1 MESPADI
8 EAMRQVGRLT
18 QWKDEQGYGFITPK
32 GGGDPVFV
40 HIKSFLNRQRPQP
53 NDIVN
58 YTLAFDE
65 KHRARAENVE
75 FLIEHGPAPF
85 SPGWG
90 PGILAFAVFFLLYV
104 ADSVWKDQIPFA
116 VLGLYLVASTL
127 AFYFYRHDKKL
138 AESHQWRIPEGTL
151 HFWSLIGGWPGAALA
166 QKLVHHKSKKRS
178 FQIVY
183 WFTIVINSIAFFWL
197 LSPRGTAQ
205 LRSFLNSLG
214 FR

>member
-1 MESPADI
+1 
-8 EAMRQVGRLT
+8 MRQVGRLT

-32 GGGDPVFV
+32 GGGYPVFV

-58 YTLAFDE
+58 FTLAFDE
-65 KHRARAENVE
+65 KDRAQAEDVE
-75 FLIEHGPAPF
+75 FVIDHGPAPF

-90 PGILAFAVFFLLYV
+90 PGILAFAVFFLLFV
-104 ADSVWKDQIPFA
+104 ADSVWKGRIPFA
-116 VLGLYLVASTL
+116 VLGLYLGASTL
-127 AFYFYRHDKKL
+127 AFCLYSRDKKL
-138 AESHQWRIPEGTL
+138 AESHEWRISEGTL

-183 WFTIVINSIAFFWL
+183 WFTIALNSIAFFWM
-197 LSPRGTAQ
+197 LSPQGSAQ
-205 LRSFLNSLG
+205 LRSILNGLG
-214 FR
+214 LR